1 MFDEVEKPFRRR
13 RPLLIA
19 TLAIALGLGGV
30 GILRKSGGVS
40 EAQAATAPAATP
52 DKPQDEKDKKEAAL
66 VALAPVEVGAV
77 SAYLVAS
84 ANLVAED
91 EVKLVAE
98 AEGRV
103 IELLAEEGAYVQKG
117 QKLVQIDRADAQLAV
132 QKAELGVRNASL
144 AWERTEKMAADKLV
158 SPQDVDKARYERD
171 VAKHALDEARRR
183 LDKTEVRAPFT
194 GKVTLRS
201 VQNGQ
206 TVKPGDALF
215 VLADYDPLVARIFLP
230 EREVLDLKPGQDA
243 QMSLKARDDVRFR
256 GRIQRISP
264 VVDTQSGTV
273 KVTVEALQP
282 PASVR
287 PGAFVTVGLVRE
299 TRAAALLVPKP
310 AVIREL
316 SEAFVY
322 VADGDKAKKKAVQTG
337 LEEGDKVEILGG
349 LDKADKVVTSG
360 QGALKDGAPIRV
372 AKS

>member
-19 TLAIALGLGGV
+19 TLAVAVGLGGV
-30 GILRKSGGVS
+30 GILRQSGGVS
-40 EAQAATAPAATP
+40 EAQAATATP
-52 DKPQDEKDKKEAAL
+52 DQPKDEKDKQEAAL

-103 IELLAEEGAYVQKG
+103 IELLAEEGASVQKG

-144 AWERTEKMAADKLV
+144 AWERTEKMAAEKLV

-215 VLADYDPLVARIFLP
+215 VLTDYDPLVARIFLP

-273 KVTVEALQP
+273 KVTVAALQP

-322 VADGDKAKKKAVQTG
+322 VAAGDKAKKKAVQTG

-349 LDKADKVVTSG
+349 LDKGDKVVTSG

>member
-13 RPLLIA
+13 RPLLIVV
-19 TLAIALGLGGV
+19 LAVVLGLGGV
-30 GILRKSGGVS
+30 GILRQSGGVS
-40 EAQAATAPAATP
+40 EAQAATAAPAEKA
-52 DKPQDEKDKKEAAL
+52 KDEMDKKEAAL

-103 IELLAEEGAYVQKG
+103 VELLAEEGAFVQKG

-132 QKAELGVRNASL
+132 QKAELGLRNASL
-144 AWERTEKMAADKLV
+144 TWERNEKMAAEKLV

-183 LDKTEVRAPFT
+183 LEKTEVRAPFA

-215 VLADYDPLVARIFLP
+215 TLADYDPLVARIFLP
-230 EREVLDLKPGQDA
+230 EREVLDLKPGQEA

-273 KVTVEALQP
+273 KVTVEAVQP

-299 TRAAALLVPKP
+299 TRPQALLVPKP

-316 SEAFVY
+316 SEAFVF
-322 VADGDKAKKKAVQTG
+322 VADGDKARRKAVQTG
-337 LEEGDKVEILGG
+337 LEEGDKVEIIGG
-349 LDKADKVVTSG
+349 LAKGERVITSG

>member
-19 TLAIALGLGGV
+19 TLAITLGLGGV
-30 GILRKSGGVS
+30 GILRQSGGVS

-144 AWERTEKMAADKLV
+144 AWERTEKMAAEKLV
-158 SPQDVDKARYERD
+158 SPQEIDKARYERD

-243 QMSLKARDDVRFR
+243 QMSLKAREDVRFR

-360 QGALKDGAPIRV
+360 QGALKDGSPIRV